1 MMMENNTPLGINID
15 SRHLQAF
22 FDFSSD
28 GLLIFDGRGKILAI
42 NRTSERFNGFKAS
55 EIAGK
60 NIRSLVDEGYID
72 RSATQEVIETKRQ
85 VSIIQYIQ
93 RSGYQ
98 LLVTGIPVFDDKEEI
113 EFIIVNE
120 RDMSLLNNMRKEL
133 EQTRK
138 ESDRIREEL
147 TAINLLELSH
157 SNIVAE
163 SDAMKQT
170 LKLALKLSRI
180 DASNILITGESGTG
194 KGLLAKLIHKN
205 SPRSKYPFIQINC
218 AALPEN
224 LLEAELFG
232 YEPGAFSGASEKGKA
247 GLFELASRGT
257 IFLDEIGELPF
268 HIQAKLLKYL
278 DDHEVIPLGGTVA
291 KTIKCSVIAAT
302 NRDLEAGV
310 IQKSFRLDLLYRL
323 NTFTLNIP
331 PLRKRPEDI
340 LELVKHFLDK
350 YNKKYRRRGKISSE
364 ALERILSYHFPGNVR
379 ELINIV
385 KKAVVMSEKKVLD
398 QFITGAI
405 LNPGNLSQPD
415 REKRAS
421 LTLPER
427 LHREEKKIVEQAA
440 QECRTTRE
448 MASFLGIS
456 QPGVVRKL
464 KKHQIRFSRT
474 KQ

>member
-1 MMMENNTPLGINID
+1 
-15 SRHLQAF
+15 
-22 FDFSSD
+22 
-28 GLLIFDGRGKILAI
+28 
-42 NRTSERFNGFKAS
+42 
-55 EIAGK
+55 
-60 NIRSLVDEGYID
+60 
-72 RSATQEVIETKRQ
+72 
-85 VSIIQYIQ
+85 
-93 RSGYQ
+93 
-98 LLVTGIPVFDDKEEI
+98 
-113 EFIIVNE
+113 
-120 RDMSLLNNMRKEL
+120 MSLLNNMRKEL

-194 KGLLAKLIHKN
+194 KGLLAKFIHKN

-415 REKRAS
+415 REKQTS

-474 KQ
+474 RH

>member
-1 MMMENNTPLGINID
+1 MIMENNTPLGINID

-194 KGLLAKLIHKN
+194 KGLLAKFIHKN

-415 REKRAS
+415 LEKQAS

-474 KQ
+474 RH

>member
-1 MMMENNTPLGINID
+1 
-15 SRHLQAF
+15 
-22 FDFSSD
+22 
-28 GLLIFDGRGKILAI
+28 
-42 NRTSERFNGFKAS
+42 
-55 EIAGK
+55 
-60 NIRSLVDEGYID
+60 
-72 RSATQEVIETKRQ
+72 
-85 VSIIQYIQ
+85 
-93 RSGYQ
+93 
-98 LLVTGIPVFDDKEEI
+98 
-113 EFIIVNE
+113 
-120 RDMSLLNNMRKEL
+120 
-133 EQTRK
+133 
-138 ESDRIREEL
+138 
-147 TAINLLELSH
+147 
-157 SNIVAE
+157 
-163 SDAMKQT
+163 
-170 LKLALKLSRI
+170 
-180 DASNILITGESGTG
+180 
-194 KGLLAKLIHKN
+194 
-205 SPRSKYPFIQINC
+205 
-218 AALPEN
+218 
-224 LLEAELFG
+224 
-232 YEPGAFSGASEKGKA
+232 GKA

-474 KQ
+474 RH